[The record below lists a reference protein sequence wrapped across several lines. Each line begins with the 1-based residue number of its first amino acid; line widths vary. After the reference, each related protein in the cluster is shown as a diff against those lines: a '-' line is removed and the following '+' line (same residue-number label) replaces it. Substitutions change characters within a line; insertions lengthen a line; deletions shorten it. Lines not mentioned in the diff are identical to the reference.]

1 MVINWFYLLD
11 KVESRKDTKEPQKIF
26 FRFSYRFIGFSFHS
40 DERRV
45 GYNSYTVVVGIFI

>member
-11 KVESRKDTKEPQKIF
+11 KVESRKGTKEPQKIF
-26 FRFSYRFIGFSFHS
+26 IRFSYRFIGFSFHS